1 MPNRIQGR
9 TVRVA
14 LMAALPLIAT
24 LGGCAETT
32 IASSSNPSRDRS
44 RDWQDFD
51 TLPVTIL
58 GDVPDHSHAEV
69 ASLFPAAPNG
79 QVDGGR
85 HVVLYVNAK
94 HLPAKNA
101 LCSDAATFQPGIQ
114 SGSAA
119 AVTGALCD
127 GRREVTRASGTVVT
141 AGQSAR
147 WLRSGFDVVRSQL
160 FQSLT
165 RGANDPD
172 ATFRN

>member
-1 MPNRIQGR
+1 MPYRIQSR
-9 TVRVA
+9 IVRIT

-58 GDVPDHSHAEV
+58 GDVPDHSHGEI
-69 ASLFPAAPNG
+69 ASLFPAVPNG
-79 QVDGGR
+79 QPDGGR
-85 HVVLYVNAK
+85 HVVLYVNAR
-94 HLPAKNA
+94 HLPAKSA
-101 LCSDAATFQPGIQ
+101 LCSDAAAFEPGIQ

-119 AVTGALCD
+119 TVTGALCD
-127 GRREVTRASGTVVT
+127 GGREVTRASGTVVT
-141 AGQSAR
+141 AGQSPR
-147 WLRSGFDVVRSQL
+147 WLRSGFDVIRSQL